1 MAEWL
6 CSGLQSRVP
15 QFDSGFRLQ
24 FYKDLNMPRIKLDLP
39 ESFAFTTDLQLYIG
53 HINYGGHLDNAQLIT
68 LVSEARV
75 RFLKSLGYSEL
86 DVEGFGIVV
95 ADHAIQ
101 YKSEGFH
108 GETIRILMQPQ
119 DFNKYG
125 FDLIYRIDCLE
136 NPRELARGKQGI
148 VFVNKETKK
157 VAHVPSQFIQRFE

>member
-1 MAEWL
+1 
-6 CSGLQSRVP
+6 
-15 QFDSGFRLQ
+15 
-24 FYKDLNMPRIKLDLP
+24 MPRIKLDLP
-39 ESFAFTTDLQLYIG
+39 ESFGFTTDLQLYIG

-75 RFLKSLGYSEL
+75 RFLNSMGYSEL
-86 DVEGFGIVV
+86 DVEGLGIVV
-95 ADHAIQ
+95 ADHFIQ

-108 GETIRILMQPQ
+108 GETIRIHMQAQ

-157 VAHVPSQFIQRFE
+157 VANVPPSFSNQFINK

>member
-1 MAEWL
+1 M
-6 CSGLQSRVP
+6 S
-15 QFDSGFRLQ
+15 
-24 FYKDLNMPRIKLDLP
+24 RIKLDLP
-39 ESFAFTTDLQLYIG
+39 ESFVFATDLQLYIG

-75 RFLKSLGYSEL
+75 RFLKSMGYGEL
-86 DVEGFGIVV
+86 DIEGLGIVV
-95 ADHAIQ
+95 ADHFIQ

-108 GETIRILMQPQ
+108 GETIRIQMQPQ

-125 FDLIYRIDCLE
+125 FDLFYRIDCLE

-157 VAHVPSQFIQRFE
+157 VAHVPPAFLGKFGKK

>member
-1 MAEWL
+1 
-6 CSGLQSRVP
+6 
-15 QFDSGFRLQ
+15 
-24 FYKDLNMPRIKLDLP
+24 MPRIKLDLP
-39 ESFAFTTDLQLYIG
+39 ESFSFATDLHLYIG

-75 RFLKSLGYSEL
+75 RFLKSMGYSEL
-86 DVEGFGIVV
+86 DIEGLEIVV

-108 GETIRILMQPQ
+108 GETIRIQMQPQ

-125 FDLIYRIDCLE
+125 FDLIYKIDSLE

-148 VFVNKETKK
+148 VFVSKETKK
-157 VAHVPSQFIQRFE
+157 VANVPLQFSSKFK

>member
-1 MAEWL
+1 
-6 CSGLQSRVP
+6 
-15 QFDSGFRLQ
+15 
-24 FYKDLNMPRIKLDLP
+24 MPRIKLDLP
-39 ESFAFTTDLQLYIG
+39 ESFEFTTDLQLYIG

-75 RFLKSLGYSEL
+75 RFLKSMGYSEL
-86 DVEGFGIVV
+86 DIEGLGIVV
-95 ADHAIQ
+95 ADHFIQ
-101 YKSEGFH
+101 YKAEGFH
-108 GETIRILMQPQ
+108 GETIRIQMQPQ

-157 VAHVPSQFIQRFE
+157 VANVPPIFAKKFAI